1 MKTILQAVTDG
12 FEETPF
18 EINNGCCEDW
28 ALEAQSALKVTEHK
42 VAIWE
47 TVFGL
52 ADTIH
57 VFLQIDGKFFDAECL
72 DGVENYMQL
81 PIFAKL
87 DRPQPVIFM
96 DGNFEPAINR
106 YHVNC
111 EQLIE
116 CGYTPSTSK

>member
-1 MKTILQAVTDG
+1 MKTILQAVTDA

-18 EINNGCCEDW
+18 EINNGCCEEW
-28 ALEAQSALKVTEHK
+28 ALEAQAALEVTEHK
-42 VAIWE
+42 VGIWE

-52 ADTIH
+52 ADTNH
-57 VFLQIDGKFFDAECL
+57 VFLQIDGRFYDAECL
-72 DGVENYMQL
+72 DGVDNYMQL

-106 YHVNC
+106 YQVNR
-111 EQLIE
+111 EQL
-116 CGYTPSTSK
+116 